1 MLDSIIGSLFFEWV
15 GAFTRWSI
23 LWVVNMVKGKKQLTF
38 KEVWDGRKNSTQSE
52 TFMYGISNI
61 MLGTVVVV
69 AICTIIIWL
78 GW

>member
-23 LWVVNMVKGKKQLTF
+23 LWVVNRVKRKKQLTF
-38 KEVWDGRKNSTQSE
+38 KEVWAGRKNTTQSE